1 MLAMEM
7 KAKMEAKR
15 SNLLTLNLVNW
26 YLKEMV
32 KEALVKHRFEVAME
46 EKNNLFRL
54 AIGFCS
60 K

>member
-1 MLAMEM
+1 MEM
-7 KAKMEAKR
+7 QAKMKAKR

-26 YLKEMV
+26 YLKQTV

-46 EKNNLFRL
+46 EKNNLVRL